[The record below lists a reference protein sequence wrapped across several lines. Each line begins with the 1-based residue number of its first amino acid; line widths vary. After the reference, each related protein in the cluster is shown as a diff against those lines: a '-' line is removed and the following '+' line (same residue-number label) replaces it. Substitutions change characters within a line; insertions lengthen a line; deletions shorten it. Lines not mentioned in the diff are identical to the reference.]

1 MSPEVTEDTKKKI
14 EKIIARYPKKQA
26 AILPVIH
33 VIQREKGFV
42 SENEEIWIAD
52 LLEINPVRVREV
64 VTFYSMLSQKPL
76 GKYHI
81 QVCSNLTCSLRGAET
96 LIDYLSEKLGI
107 RPGETTEDG
116 KFTLTTVECL
126 GACEQAPSMMVN
138 DDYYGHLDKEKIDKI
153 LDELDE

>member
-1 MSPEVTEDTKKKI
+1 MSPEVTKSTQKKI
-14 EKIIARYPKKQA
+14 KELIARYPKKQA

-33 VIQREKGFV
+33 LVQREKGYI
-42 SENEEIWIAD
+42 SDEEEKLVAE
-52 LLEINPVRVREV
+52 LLEIKPIKVREV

-81 QVCSNLTCSLRGAET
+81 QVCSNLTCSIMGAEK

-107 RPGETTEDG
+107 KPGETSEDG
-116 KFTLTTVECL
+116 KYTLSTVECL

-138 DDYYGHLDKEKIDKI
+138 TDYYGHLDKKKIDKI
-153 LDELDE
+153 LKELDE